1 MDLVVTPRIRKKLN
15 RPAVQK
21 DFAAEAGLD
30 YLPCAAAMK
39 KGGLCK
45 KPAGW
50 GTQHLGHGPCKL
62 HGGNFPNV
70 VKRAMTSMLM
80 DELRESTMGANMP
93 IDIHPADALL
103 ELVKMCAG
111 HVRWLNT
118 QVAEM
123 RSVSEFNV
131 VSKTQEIHSMVR
143 LLGEY
148 EDRLARFA
156 KLAIDTGIEERMVRV
171 AERQG
176 DMIAVMLVDLFD
188 GLSLSPA
195 QKELVPSLVSR
206 GLAQLTAGDQNPA
219 GFNSVLDTTG
229 VAVAD

>member
-1 MDLVVTPRIRKKLN
+1 MVTPRISKKLN

-21 DFAAEAGLD
+21 DLAESEGLG
-30 YLPCAAAMK
+30 YLPCAASMK

-62 HGGNFPNV
+62 HGGNFPTV
-70 VKRAMTSMLM
+70 VKRALTSMLM
-80 DELRESTMGANMP
+80 EELRESTLGANMP

-111 HVRWLNT
+111 HVRWLNM
-118 QVAEM
+118 QVSEM
-123 RSVSEFNV
+123 EKISEFNY
-131 VSKTQEIHSMVR
+131 VSKTTEIHTTVR

-148 EDRLARFA
+148 EDRLARFS
-156 KLAIDTGIEERMVRV
+156 KMAIDTGIEERMVRV

-176 DMIAVMLVDLFD
+176 DMIAVMLVGIFD
-188 GLSLSPA
+188 ALGLSPA
-195 QKELVPSLVSR
+195 QKELVPSLVQR
-206 GLAQLTAGDQNPA
+206 GLAELSGGDVA
-219 GFNSVLDTTG
+219 GFKSVLDTEVVG
-229 VAVAD
+229 E